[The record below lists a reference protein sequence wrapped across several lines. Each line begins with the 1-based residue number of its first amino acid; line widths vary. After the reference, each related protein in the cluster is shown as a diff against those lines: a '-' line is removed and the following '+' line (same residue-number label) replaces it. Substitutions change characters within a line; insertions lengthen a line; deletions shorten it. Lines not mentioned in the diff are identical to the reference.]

1 MIFYVKD
8 TYAKPEEAQ
17 FPCVVLV
24 TDNWDDNFRFET
36 LFYFNFY
43 DENGLH
49 KHIGRVKI
57 YKENCAV
64 TRNVIKKKFRRLG
77 EQYCSLGQDMD
88 FYKNIKD
95 LGSQVSKE
103 LLLAI
108 NDVVINKEVCEKFR
122 YDDGFINSLLR
133 FSEAE
138 KAFNE
143 AKQYFG
149 EPKKEKNFSFNF
161 TTRLE
166 YANIDH
172 SIDFDFNLDKHLPYR
187 INVLIGKNGTGKTQI
202 LSRLANSLSG
212 YKSSQSRF
220 FPSRPLFSKVIT
232 ISYSAFDKFEK
243 PHQNEVNEINNW
255 ENSKRVFSYVY
266 CGIQGRNGVYT
277 IEDLERNLQT
287 SYSKVK
293 EKKRT
298 KQWRNVMEQII
309 EKEHMDILDEIETG
323 NFNVFLS
330 SGQNIILSTITD
342 VISNIEED
350 SLLLFDEPELH
361 LHPNAMSNLMRMFYV
376 LLEEF
381 ESYAIISTHSPLI
394 IQETPSQYV
403 HMLKRI
409 GNTPSV
415 NKLELESFGENLSNI
430 THHTFGVRN
439 GESNYKFWLEKMT
452 EEMTYDE
459 VLEKFNQNL
468 SFNAMTFLNIVYKRK
483 GVNQDN
489 D

>member
-149 EPKKEKNFSFNF
+149 EPKQK
-161 TTRLE
+161 
-166 YANIDH
+166 
-172 SIDFDFNLDKHLPYR
+172 
-187 INVLIGKNGTGKTQI
+187 
-202 LSRLANSLSG
+202 
-212 YKSSQSRF
+212 
-220 FPSRPLFSKVIT
+220 
-232 ISYSAFDKFEK
+232 
-243 PHQNEVNEINNW
+243 
-255 ENSKRVFSYVY
+255 
-266 CGIQGRNGVYT
+266 
-277 IEDLERNLQT
+277 
-287 SYSKVK
+287 
-293 EKKRT
+293 KKR
-298 KQWRNVMEQII
+298 I
-309 EKEHMDILDEIETG
+309 
-323 NFNVFLS
+323 FLL
-330 SGQNIILSTITD
+330 I
-342 VISNIEED
+342 
-350 SLLLFDEPELH
+350 SLL
-361 LHPNAMSNLMRMFYV
+361 
-376 LLEEF
+376 
-381 ESYAIISTHSPLI
+381 
-394 IQETPSQYV
+394 
-403 HMLKRI
+403 
-409 GNTPSV
+409 G
-415 NKLELESFGENLSNI
+415 
-430 THHTFGVRN
+430 
-439 GESNYKFWLEKMT
+439 
-452 EEMTYDE
+452 
-459 VLEKFNQNL
+459 
-468 SFNAMTFLNIVYKRK
+468 LNMQI
-483 GVNQDN
+483 
-489 D
+489 